1 MSDAAPERPE
11 FIWEGDREYR
21 VDPSFW
27 SLSPEAQAKARADL
41 AARGPLDYPTGV
53 VSGPSADW
61 KPPPSGSEYE
71 ANVVYG
77 ATEPLATVAGLPM
90 EISKLIGENR
100 RQSINRVAQ
109 QFGFSEPPSNLSDLG
124 LPSQKE
130 LIPEVSRAYGG
141 IEDMKAA
148 RDALLGPMSQ
158 KPRDPAGKT
167 LAATGGAVTD
177 AALTMAGGKGL
188 QALAPAFGSGIVG
201 RFTQKAGD
209 FLAAG
214 ADTLKGRLS
223 NLAINAA
230 GGAGAEEAGQKVAQS
245 TDNPWLRAGAELGGG
260 LVAGGA
266 LSVGSA
272 AAINA
277 AKFGREAARLL
288 TTEGNRDLAGRVFNQ
303 SRTNPLSDASR
314 GPYPSDISPTIG
326 QAENDPGLLLFEKN
340 LANKPQLPDQAAAA
354 MAQRTAANQQVLSR
368 LETVGRT
375 DLTQQESALSK
386 KIWEGINANRR
397 AARAE
402 ESRTWKAVDPNNV
415 SAIPTKTLKDQFRDV
430 YNNLEIAYRDLIPA
444 DYIAKLN
451 ALPDTVPM
459 RELIA
464 LRSTLNSEAR
474 KVYRSGDN
482 NGARILGDVNDALFK
497 PIVGGN
503 MATTG
508 NSSMTLR
515 YQNAVQ
521 KSADYHKTFT
531 EGDIGEAW
539 RLTQRGGRPVQQSD
553 FAEHMFG
560 GGAGQAERAEQFVA
574 AAQGNEQLLQ
584 LARDWV
590 ASRMRQR
597 ASSAAQEVRTEG
609 VTGEPNQMLLGNQLR
624 RFINENEG
632 LLNSSLFTP
641 EQRQVF
647 NEARDAIQMIE
658 RTARAGTPGT
668 SDTARMLFG
677 GNYLKELIG
686 GWYWPV
692 LNIGV
697 RGAAALGS
705 HAVTSLHTGE
715 PYSGLISGGIAAYGA
730 GQLADRAVTN
740 ASNKVLAVVGEA
752 SRNPALARELM
763 ERPGAQ
769 GNGPQF
775 VTPQIRNF
783 LSTLPITAYSSDQQ
797 NTRQIPAYD
806 AAVEAVSRMG
816 PGENVTI
823 PFLRDAT
830 GLGSVTRLQ
839 ELQKE
844 LARKGVINNEKGY
857 YRRSEPSSPNSGGPR
872 SEVIEP
878 HPLRDTAYK
887 AAQQFTPTLRGST
900 FDEIAQTIEE
910 RTSPLYG
917 QLVPGGLYEQLAEG
931 HATHETMELAKRA
944 RVFQPNDWRVLT
956 SKAENWADKFGI
968 PSDLPKPVR
977 RDEAIAT
984 AYNLWN
990 SGDMQMPP
998 GLRRI
1003 FGGYRTFTNG
1013 LQPTEEVA

>member
-77 ATEPLATVAGLPM
+77 ATEPLATMAGLPM

-130 LIPEVSRAYGG
+130 LIPEVSRTYGG

-148 RDALLGPMSQ
+148 RDALLGPISQ

-177 AALTMAGGKGL
+177 AAVTMAGGKGL

-230 GGAGAEEAGQKVAQS
+230 GGAGAEEAGQKVAES
-245 TDNPWLRAGAELGGG
+245 TDNPWLKAGAELGGG
-260 LVAGGA
+260 LLAGGA

-288 TTEGNRDLAGRVFNQ
+288 TKEGNLDLAGRVLNQ
-303 SRTNPLSDASR
+303 SRTNPLSAASQ
-314 GPYPSDISPTIG
+314 GPYPSGISPTIG
-326 QAENDPGLLLFEKN
+326 QAENDPGLLLFEKS

-354 MAQRTAANQQVLSR
+354 MAQRTAANRQVLER
-368 LETVGRT
+368 LGTVGDT
-375 DLTQQESALSK
+375 DLTQQESSLSRR
-386 KIWEGINANRR
+386 IWAGINAKRR
-397 AARAE
+397 TARAD
-402 ESRTWKAVDPNNV
+402 ESQSWKAIDPDKTSV
-415 SAIPTKTLKDQFRDV
+415 IPTAPLKQQFRDV
-430 YNNLEIAYRDLIPA
+430 YNNLEIAYRDLIPK
-444 DYIAKLN
+444 DYIDKLN
-451 ALPDTVPM
+451 SLPATVPM
-459 RELIA
+459 REVMA
-464 LRSTLNSEAR
+464 LRSTLRTHAR
-474 KVYRSGDN
+474 MAAREGN
-482 NGARILGDVNDALFK
+482 NNAQRVLGDVDDALFK
-497 PIVGGN
+497 PL
-503 MATTG
+503 TTEG
-508 NSSMTLR
+508 RPWVNADEAATLR
-515 YQNAVQ
+515 YQDAVK
-521 KSADYHKTFT
+521 KSAAYHQTFNDG
-531 EGDIGEAW
+531 EIGDAW
-539 RLTQRGGRPVQQSD
+539 RLNRRGGRVVQQSD
-553 FAEHMFG
+553 FADHMFG
-560 GGAGQAERAEQFVA
+560 PGAGQAERAEQFVA
-574 AAQGNEQLLQ
+574 AAQGDERTLQ

-597 ASSAAQEVRTEG
+597 ASGAAQEVRTEAG
-609 VTGEPNQMLLGNQLR
+609 GEPNQMLLGNQLR

-658 RTARAGTPGT
+658 RTARAGTPNT

-692 LNIGV
+692 LKMVGT
-697 RGAAALGS
+697 GAAALGT
-705 HAVTSLHTGE
+705 HTLHTMQTGE
-715 PYSGLISGGIAAYGA
+715 PYGGLVTGGVVALGA
-730 GQLADRAVTN
+730 NRLVEKAVSD
-740 ASNKVLAVVGEA
+740 ASNKVLTMVGEA

-763 ERPGAQ
+763 ERSGAQ
-769 GNGPQF
+769 DGGPQF

-783 LSTLPITAYSSDQQ
+783 LSTLPITAYSADQQ
-797 NTRQIPAYD
+797 NARQIPAYD

-844 LARKGVINNEKGY
+844 LTRKGVINNEKGY

-872 SEVIEP
+872 SEAIEP

-887 AAQQFTPTLRGST
+887 AAQQFTPTLRRST
-900 FDEIAQTIEE
+900 FDEIAQAIEE

-931 HATHETMELAKRA
+931 RATHETIKLAKLA
-944 RVFQPNDWRVLT
+944 RVFQPNESRILT

-968 PSDLPKPVR
+968 PGDLPAPVR

-990 SGDMQMPP
+990 SGDMQLPP

-1003 FGGYRTFTNG
+1003 FGSYRTFTNG